1 MTMINND
8 QFSSTIEIIDMLG
21 HVLLLLKITTAISN
35 IITIIITIIMNH
47 YYYNYKP

>member
-21 HVLLLLKITTAISN
+21 HVLLLLKKTTAN
-35 IITIIITIIMNH
+35 IITIIIIIIMNH